1 MTKAGSH
8 AITTRRGFL
17 GGLLGAGAALA
28 LPGCAPSGPLSP
40 GRRMIVDAQMHLW
53 TAERPDWR
61 WVPGQ
66 KPQLPEPF
74 TIERALALADAA
86 GVDRIVVVPPSW
98 TGDRND
104 YALEAARRHPGRFA
118 VMGRIALRDPGAP
131 AQLAAWRSQPGM
143 LGVRITFIG
152 PTEKWLEDGTAD
164 WFWPAAEH
172 AGIPVMLLAAEKGPA
187 LARIAE
193 RHPRLELI
201 LDHMG
206 LVTGVVRAGRTANAI
221 DQAASLA
228 RYPNVSVKLSAA
240 PNYSSQPFPYRDM
253 TPYIRRLFDAYGPRR
268 CYWGTDLTNEFARA
282 TYQQRIAHFTQEL
295 DFLSEADKDWIMG
308 RALLEKLNWR

>member
-1 MTKAGSH
+1 MTS
-8 AITTRRGFL
+8 RRNFL
-17 GGLLGAGAALA
+17 RGLLGAGAAITMQ
-28 LPGCAPSGPLSP
+28 GCQHAGAPSSA
-40 GRRMIVDAQMHLW
+40 RRLIVDSQLHLW

-66 KPQLPEPF
+66 NPQLPEPF
-74 TIERALALADAA
+74 TIERALPLADAA

-104 YALEAARRHPGRFA
+104 YALEAARRYPGRFA
-118 VMGRIALRDPGAP
+118 VMGRLALRDPAAP

-143 LGVRITFIG
+143 LGVRITFLG
-152 PTEKWLEDGTAD
+152 PAEKWLEDGTSD
-164 WFWPAAEH
+164 WFWPAAER

-187 LARIAE
+187 LTRIAE
-193 RHPRLELI
+193 RHPRLTMI

-206 LVTGVVRAGRTANAI
+206 LVTGVVRAGRTAIAI
-221 DQAASLA
+221 DHAASLA
-228 RYPNVSVKLSAA
+228 RFPNVSVKLSAA
-240 PNYSSQPFPYRDM
+240 PNYSTQPYPFRDM
-253 TPYIRRLFDAYGPRR
+253 TPHIRRLFDAFGPRR

-282 TYQQRIAHFTQEL
+282 SYRQRITHFTEEL

-308 RALLEKLNWR
+308 RALLERLDWR

>member
-1 MTKAGSH
+1 MS
-8 AITTRRGFL
+8 TRREFL
-17 GGLLGAGAALA
+17 GGMLAAGAALA
-28 LPGCAPSGPLSP
+28 TQGCTHLSP
-40 GRRMIVDAQMHLW
+40 GRRVIVDSQVHLW

-61 WVPGQ
+61 WVAGQ
-66 KPQLPEPF
+66 TPQLPEPF
-74 TIERALALADAA
+74 TIERALPLADAA

-104 YALEAARRHPGRFA
+104 YALEAAKRYPGRFG
-118 VMGRIALRDPGAP
+118 VMGRLALRDPAAP
-131 AQLAAWRSQPGM
+131 ARLAAWRGQPGM

-152 PTEKWLEDGTAD
+152 PTEKWLDDGSAD
-164 WFWPAAEH
+164 WFWPAAER

-193 RHPRLELI
+193 RHPRLTLI

-206 LVTGVVRAGRTANAI
+206 LVTGVVRAGRTASAI
-221 DQAASLA
+221 DHAASLA
-228 RYPNVSVKLSAA
+228 RFPNVSVKLSAA
-240 PNYSSQPFPYRDM
+240 PNYSSQPYPFRDM
-253 TPYIRRLFDAYGPRR
+253 TPHIRRLFDAYGPRR

-282 TYQQRIAHFTQEL
+282 TYRQRIAHFTEEL

-308 RALLEKLNWR
+308 RALLERLGWS